1 MKSLSAAQVDLY
13 NQNGFLSPLPG
24 LLPEEAQ
31 RYLDRV
37 KDIEA
42 FTGAPITQKDQG
54 LWRSIPYVYLTAFDQ
69 LIRDPRILDV
79 IEDLI
84 GPDILVW
91 TGTFFPKEPKSPTFA
106 AWHQDSTYFGL
117 SPHTHVTAWIALSPA
132 PREAGCM
139 EVVAPAGAPR
149 QLRHAAARLKD
160 SINGAGQHI
169 DEPFDDKSPIC
180 MELKQGQFSL
190 HHTLTP
196 HRSLPNSTSYRR
208 VGFGISYIPASTKLN
223 GPHRVP
229 AMLVRGTDKWGNFD
243 TIKRPDEDFS
253 EAALAEHKRVYNA
266 YRQNYEVQVRHHDER
281 FAAVSA

>member
-1 MKSLSAAQVDLY
+1 MKALSAAQVQQY
-13 NQNGFLSPLPG
+13 NRDGFLSPLPG
-24 LLPEEAQ
+24 LSSEEAQ
-31 RYLDRV
+31 RYLGYIA
-37 KDIEA
+37 DIEA

-54 LWRSIPYVYLTAFDQ
+54 MWRSEPYIYLTAFDQ

-79 IEDLI
+79 IEDLL

-106 AWHQDSTYFGL
+106 AWHQDAAYFGL
-117 SPHTHVTAWIALSPA
+117 TPYKHVTAWIALSPA

-139 EVVAPAGAPR
+139 EVVRPNGAPR

-169 DEPFDDKSPIC
+169 DEPFDDSDPIC
-180 MELKQGQFSL
+180 MELKQGEFSL

-208 VGFGISYIPASTKLN
+208 VGFGISYIPASTKLE
-223 GPHRVP
+223 GPYRLPTV
-229 AMLVRGTDKWGNFD
+229 LVRGTDRWGHFD
-243 TIKRPDEDFS
+243 EIRRPQSDFS
-253 EAALAEHKRVYNA
+253 PDALAEHKRVYEA
-266 YRQNYEVQVRHHDER
+266 YRKNYEFQVRRHDEQ
-281 FAAVSA
+281 FAAATV